1 MTFIGCGTEG
11 AVFCRQYP
19 ITESSCVD
27 RDFWTKDRQ
36 ALVADCFGLTD
47 AAGQA
52 LPHRMS
58 FNAYSHDSAEARER
72 RPAGTGSR
80 NRVFSGS
87 LALAPVITFRR

>member
-1 MTFIGCGTEG
+1 VTFVGCGTEG

-19 ITESSCVD
+19 ITESACAD

-36 ALVADCFGLTD
+36 ALVADCFALKD

-58 FNAYSHDSAEARER
+58 FKR
-72 RPAGTGSR
+72 
-80 NRVFSGS
+80 
-87 LALAPVITFRR
+87 L